1 MATAYQDAIGE
12 LELDVLTEP
21 DIRHTT
27 ALYVLTSEM
36 SQFKSDIS
44 PIVNLVNA
52 LRDHKSE
59 PIGTPGLNGKPGKI
73 SSSGVTISPMASTYL
88 GDVEDHCVL
97 ISESLDQ
104 MRRAA
109 DNMIDLIFNSHS
121 KFWRMKP

>member
-1 MATAYQDAIGE
+1 
-12 LELDVLTEP
+12 
-21 DIRHTT
+21 
-27 ALYVLTSEM
+27 M
-36 SQFKSDIS
+36 SQFKSEIS
-44 PIVNLVNA
+44 PVVNLVNT

-59 PIGTPGLNGKPGKI
+59 AIGTPGLSGKPGKI
-73 SSSGVTISPMASTYL
+73 SSSGVTISPLTSTYL

-121 KFWRMKP
+121 KF